1 MNAFPWKPRRSD
13 NSPYS
18 AHVVVA
24 VALST
29 LLVPLMMMRS
39 RVVCLSMQTAGVTAE
54 SEPILHGDWRTS
66 VPGTMKVIR
75 SADTARFSVQQ
86 CCAPLTL
93 TRNAVRPRNAGNNS
107 SEVRSLDNTTV

>member
-18 AHVVVA
+18 AHVVV
-24 VALST
+24 
-29 LLVPLMMMRS
+29 
-39 RVVCLSMQTAGVTAE
+39 CLSMQTAGVTAE
-54 SEPILHGDWRTS
+54 SEPMLHRDWRTS
-66 VPGTMKVIR
+66 VPGTIIR

-93 TRNAVRPRNAGNNS
+93 TRNAVRPRHAGNSS
-107 SEVRSLDNTTV
+107 SEVRSLDSATV